1 MIELIVKI
9 GLNKDIDKGRNII
22 QNHLSNKKIKVQEEI
37 QENICFFDIMLVK
50 NKTLSKK
57 EYYSNITNI
66 IMDII
71 FNIYSTDIIHRKIYK
86 ESSNIKSQE
95 KDEIARISKEI
106 LLDKDNFPLEKEQ
119 IHNQIKDYIMENP
132 IIYIEGF
139 IQFRIKEFDLF
150 MDLVIERGI
159 DEFTLEKEYKE
170 FIKILQ
176 YFVDV
181 QEPKYNLINLIF
193 ENNDYKLLDE
203 EDNTIDKDFFS
214 EIVNEIDSDGISKE
228 DLLISTLIVLAPKK
242 IILHLDEL
250 YKNEDLVKVISNV
263 FQDRTYFCFGCNKC
277 SRNTKI
283 KKGK

>member
-1 MIELIVKI
+1 MIVKI
-9 GLNKDIDKGRNII
+9 GLNKDIDKGREII
-22 QNHLSNKKIKVQEEI
+22 LNHLSNKKIKVEEET
-37 QENICFFDIMLVK
+37 QGHICFFDIMLIK

-57 EYYSNITNI
+57 EYYSNITDI

-71 FNIYSTDIIHRKIYK
+71 FNIYSIDIIHRKIK
-86 ESSNIKSQE
+86 ESNNIKNQE
-95 KDEIARISKEI
+95 KDEVARISKEI
-106 LLDKDNFPLEKEQ
+106 LLDKGNFSLEKEQ
-119 IHNQIKDYIMENP
+119 MYDQIKDYIMNNSS
-132 IIYIEGF
+132 IYIEGF
-139 IQFRIKEFDLF
+139 LRFRIKEFNLF
-150 MDLVIERGI
+150 MDLIIERGI

-176 YFVDV
+176 YFIDA

-203 EDNTIDKDFFS
+203 GDNIIDRDFFS

-242 IILHLDEL
+242 IILHLNEL
-250 YKNEDLVKVISNV
+250 HQNEDLVKIISDV
-263 FQDRTYFCFGCNKC
+263 FKDRAYFCFGCDKC
-277 SRNTKI
+277 NENTNI